1 MEKLITAR
9 IQTIFAA
16 LATWA
21 LACAIA
27 PPLHAEQLIWKQIQI
42 EGKQR
47 RFLIDRPPSF
57 DDANSRS
64 VLLVI
69 HGFGSDPSKAR
80 TEMGFSQLNNRDDF
94 IFVFPEGSG
103 PNPDELSWNAGFCCR
118 SAMQSGVDDVNFLDQ
133 ILDMLRTEM
142 HIDRRRVYVAGFSN
156 GANLAYRWGAA
167 RSQTVAGIAAVAG
180 AIGGRAHFFAP
191 EVRIAN
197 PEQPVSLLIVHGEE
211 DLSFPY
217 KGGVSMSVRQGL
229 RGRES
234 VSVPDSIS
242 FWKKN
247 NGCIG
252 EPEISKTAG
261 GGSLQRFTHCLDGTA
276 VEAWT
281 FARIGHEWPKQ
292 LDHLV
297 SGPFVTEYMLEFF
310 RRHPK
315 VAEAP

>member
-1 MEKLITAR
+1 MEKLIAAKIETML
-9 IQTIFAA
+9 AA
-16 LATWA
+16 LATWM

-27 PPLHAEQLIWKQIQI
+27 PPLQAEQLIWKQIQI

-47 RFLIDRPPSF
+47 RFLIDRPASF
-57 DDANSRS
+57 DDAYGRS

-69 HGFGSDPSKAR
+69 HGFGSNPSTAR
-80 TEMGFSQLNNRDDF
+80 TEMGFSKLNNRDDF

-103 PNPDELSWNAGFCCR
+103 PDPNELSWNAGFCCR
-118 SAMQSGVDDVNFLDQ
+118 SAMQNGVDDVNFLDQ
-133 ILDMLRTEM
+133 VLDMLMTEM

-156 GANLAYRWGAA
+156 GAHLAYRWGAA

-180 AIGGRAHFFAP
+180 AIGGRASFFAP
-191 EVRIAN
+191 EVRISN
-197 PEQPVSLLIVHGEE
+197 PKQPVSLLVVHGKE

-217 KGGVSMSVRQGL
+217 EGGASLAIRPGL
-229 RGRES
+229 RGRRS

-242 FWKKN
+242 FWKRN
-247 NGCIG
+247 DGCIG
-252 EPEISKTAG
+252 EPQISKTAG
-261 GGSLQRFTHCLDGTA
+261 EGSLQRFAQCLNGTA

-281 FARIGHEWPKQ
+281 FARLGHEWPKQ
-292 LDHLV
+292 LDQLV
-297 SGPFVTEYMLEFF
+297 SRPFVTEYMLEFF